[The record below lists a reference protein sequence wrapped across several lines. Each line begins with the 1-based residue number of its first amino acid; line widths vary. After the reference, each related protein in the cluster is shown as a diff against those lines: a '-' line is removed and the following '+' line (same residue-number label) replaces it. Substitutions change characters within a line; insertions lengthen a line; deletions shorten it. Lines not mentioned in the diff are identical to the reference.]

1 MFEDS
6 SNITLLSIYFHLP
19 KVSKD
24 RNFDTVQVHDLLSGE
39 SSVMFEETSN
49 IWGMFFEQYVLVAK
63 VLGIK
68 TNFEYKNTIRSM
80 V

>member
-1 MFEDS
+1 ME
-6 SNITLLSIYFHLP
+6 
-19 KVSKD
+19 
-24 RNFDTVQVHDLLSGE
+24 NFDTVQVNDLLSGE
-39 SSVMFEETSN
+39 SSVVFKETSN